1 MKRPAPPTLLG
12 FHGLV
17 FRSGDP
23 LAVARRW
30 RELTS
35 LPVLKTSSREVTL
48 GGPEL
53 FVTVRRGPRGS
64 PDRLEEIHLAVEDV
78 GATRR
83 KAAPDA
89 LGGDSWLRRVGAFE
103 LVVREL
109 TRAPA
114 RSWKTKRRPLR
125 S

>member
-17 FRSGDP
+17 LRSADP
-23 LAVARRW
+23 LALVRRW
-30 RELTS
+30 RELTA
-35 LPVLKTSSREVTL
+35 LPLLRSSRREVTL

-64 PDRLEEIHLAVEDV
+64 PDALEEIHLVVEDV
-78 GATRR
+78 GATRK

-89 LGGDSWLRRVGAFE
+89 LGGDSWSRRVGAFE
-103 LVVREL
+103 LVMREL
-109 TRAPA
+109 ARAPG
-114 RSWKTKRRPLR
+114 RSWKAKRRPV
-125 S
+125 